1 MSCLV
6 FAVRSQGPDR
16 VALDS
21 IRRELAAAI
30 DGTPSVAPVTP
41 GSTIWLRKRRRF
53 VIGEEYM
60 SIQGIFGMNLTK
72 FPQHKLKELGGQA
85 MCCASSIPVICAVHS
100 NWE

>member
-60 SIQGIFGMNLTK
+60 SIQGIFGIDLKLT
-72 FPQHKLKELGGQA
+72 QAKLKELGGQA